1 MACMEG
7 GDDEHLM
14 TKLRKS
20 RLTVSDDFGFVPSLC
35 LCYLTWL
42 LVHMSS
48 DRYTH

>member
-20 RLTVSDDFGFVPSLC
+20 RLTVSDDFGFVPSLSV
-35 LCYLTWL
+35 LPYLVTC
-42 LVHMSS
+42 
-48 DRYTH
+48 THV